1 MVAVAENYTDRF
13 PSRITKNLSR
23 YLKKSKDTAEEYLQ
37 AKSPEHMYAP
47 QYSSCWADFDVYGD
61 IKVKADS
68 SIFSDD
74 IMWIRTAFS
83 KNKKETTRA
92 WKELKEI
99 AKSMNC
105 KKIQFTTRRNG
116 KAWERLFDDMKIV
129 QWKIEVKL

>member
-1 MVAVAENYTDRF
+1 
-13 PSRITKNLSR
+13 
-23 YLKKSKDTAEEYLQ
+23 
-37 AKSPEHMYAP
+37 MYAP
-47 QYSSCWADFDVYGD
+47 QYSSCWADFDVYG
-61 IKVKADS
+61 
-68 SIFSDD
+68 D

>member
-1 MVAVAENYTDRF
+1 MVAVAKNYTDRF

-47 QYSSCWADFDVYGD
+47 QYSSCWADFDVYG
-61 IKVKADS
+61 
-68 SIFSDD
+68 D